1 MTKISIKS
9 VPLPLKNPKLM
20 RLLYLWALIGISFAS
35 CKDDDPTVL
44 PYENGFFVLNEGSFN
59 AANASVS
66 HISEDKSIS
75 NDIFATAN
83 NRPLGDVAQSITFY
97 DNKAFIVV
105 NNSQKIEVVE
115 RNTFR
120 SLGTIQNLPSPRYLH
135 IVSNTKGYVTNL
147 FSNELS
153 IINPSTYQ
161 KTGSLTLP
169 CADNNSCW
177 TEKMIQQGNKLYIA
191 NTGNNAITV
200 LDTNTDVVQQIVT
213 RQQPSDLVEDATGKI
228 WILCL
233 GGWCDFNTCEPAAL
247 QLLNPANNT
256 IEKTFA
262 YTTNDN
268 FVAQLQLDKTNN
280 TLYFVNNGSLIWL
293 NANENN
299 SNLTDIATIGTLN
312 RTIYGFS
319 FKDANTIYVTD
330 ATDFAQNGK
339 VFQLNKQNNQLSIID
354 SFTVGIAPAKLYW

>member
-1 MTKISIKS
+1 
-9 VPLPLKNPKLM
+9 M
-20 RLLYLWALIGISFAS
+20 RLLYLCALLCVSFAS
-35 CKDDDPTVL
+35 CKDDDTTVL
-44 PYENGFFVLNEGSFN
+44 PYENGFFVLNEGGFN

-75 NDIFATAN
+75 NDIFVAAN

-115 RNTFR
+115 RNTFK

-135 IVSNTKGYVTNL
+135 IVSNTKAYATNL

-161 KTGSLTLP
+161 KTGSLILP
-169 CADNNSCW
+169 CVDNNSCW

-191 NTGNNAITV
+191 NAGNNSITV
-200 LDTNTDVVQQIVT
+200 LDTNTDAMQHIAT

-233 GGWCDFNTCEPAAL
+233 GGWCGFNTCEPAAL
-247 QLLNPANNT
+247 QLLNPSNNT
-256 IEKTFA
+256 IEKTFT
-262 YTTNDN
+262 YTTDDN
-268 FVAQLQLDKTNN
+268 LVAQLQLDKTNN
-280 TLYFVNNGSLIWL
+280 ILYFINNGSLTWL
-293 NANENN
+293 NANESNT
-299 SNLTDIATIGTLN
+299 NLTDIATIGILN
-312 RTIYGFS
+312 RSIYGFS
-319 FKDANTIYVTD
+319 LKDANTIYVTD
-330 ATDFAQNGK
+330 AVDFAQNGK
-339 VFQLNKQNNQLSIID
+339 VFQLNKQNNQLSTID
-354 SFTVGIAPAKLYW
+354 SFAVGVLPAKLYW